1 MRNLILIILF
11 IHFNIA
17 AYNQLIK
24 GTILDE
30 KTKNTISF
38 ASVYLNGTFVGTTTD
53 QNGNFELNISQH
65 TSLPLTISAIG
76 YYSATLAGFPFD
88 KPIIIYL
95 TPKVYEL
102 SEVVINAKSY
112 SRKRKANLKFFKN
125 EFLGRTANARD
136 CEITNLK
143 DITFN
148 YNSDQDTLKAFASK
162 PILIDNKALGYKIIY
177 YLDRFEYYKR
187 SNSLFYK
194 GSIFFKEDL
203 ETDEL
208 QKQIYER
215 KRKEAYLGSRMHFF
229 RSLWNNDLH
238 EAGFKVQNLY
248 NENLKIDKIVFQ
260 EDSLTKFLK
269 YPEVLGICYHE
280 GLPSSYI
287 IFKRNQV
294 NFAKNGYF
302 DPSALSWQGIMATQ
316 RMADCLPYEYSMDAP
331 VNMPYFSAYD
341 SSKFVEKLYLHFDRN
356 HYSPGDDIWFKAYLA
371 NASTNKLIS
380 SDSLL
385 HVELY
390 TREAKLIA
398 NEIIRLK
405 NGTGNGD
412 FRLDEDLPVGIY
424 FVRAYTNWMRN
435 FGELCFFTRA
445 IEIRNTFLSEKRT
458 KTVDTSE
465 NHKIDLQFMPEGG
478 NLIQDVLS
486 EVGFKAIDQKGHGC
500 DIKGNVY
507 SSANDSITSFKSSHL
522 GMGKVSFIPKPGLTY
537 YAAGKTADGSQFK
550 VLLPLVK
557 EMGYILH
564 VTDVNENYFK
574 VVTRTNLAGLKNKT
588 YRTMYLSCL
597 SRNILCMAGKIP
609 ADTTINT
616 IFIDKKNFPEGIA
629 CIRLFDSALQPQCER
644 LFYVHK
650 KDSVNLNVSADRM
663 EYPTQEKSAFT
674 IEVTD
679 FDHNPVTAELS
690 MAVTDVDSSSND
702 KFNSDICSS
711 FLLESEIRGNIEQP
725 GYYFDP
731 EQADRFRSLDLLL
744 LTQGWSNY
752 IWKQLPDSLSR
763 IDYPIEQGI
772 SISGRLR
779 KKLTNKS
786 IPNAAITLFLTDSL
800 NAPILQYTTTDMEG
814 KFLFSPLLFKGK
826 RTLIV
831 SALDEKLKKRGVL
844 LLDSICAIA
853 PVNKASSNGIS
864 LASNPSFPSQSRNA
878 ANSIQEINRI
888 EVKNEFSKSDSIHA
902 TRAEIKPVIRKRFS
916 LKDTVAIDQV
926 EVRAKKYLIPD
937 DGRYR
942 RYGGIPSMI
951 LDSRDVQD
959 AFEFNVFLQKMGLR
973 ISGGSWKSTRI
984 GGDLKTIF
992 ILDGM
997 EVPEDYLGSI
1007 NISDIARIEVLDWH
1021 HGAQTILFGGAVE
1034 CAICIFMNKTSPS
1047 ANKTPSNV
1055 VKKELQGYYPSRV
1068 FYCPEFNRKDI
1079 PDLRTAT
1086 VFWDPNIA
1094 TDSSGK
1100 AQISFYN
1107 KNKKGWIHAQV
1118 EGLTGDGVPLSGS
1131 INYQV
1136 K

>member
-744 LTQGWSNY
+744 LTQGWSNF
-752 IWKQLPDSLSR
+752 IWKQLPDYYSSLY
-763 IDYPIEQGI
+763 YPKETGI
-772 SISGRLR
+772 PVSGRLR
-779 KKLTNKS
+779 QTIRNKAIPAAVISLALFDSIHVPLFQTATTDLEGKFVFSGLSFNGTRRLIVGAVDSKKRKRGL
-786 IPNAAITLFLTDSL
+786 LQLDSL
-800 NAPILQYTTTDMEG
+800 NMIAPIHEASFNNDLFTPVSLLQKGSG
-814 KFLFSPLLFKGK
+814 KDLISKQVEMRPIRRKKFSI
-826 RTLIV
+826 RDTL
-831 SALDEKLKKRGVL
+831 
-844 LLDSICAIA
+844 
-853 PVNKASSNGIS
+853 
-864 LASNPSFPSQSRNA
+864 
-878 ANSIQEINRI
+878 
-888 EVKNEFSKSDSIHA
+888 
-902 TRAEIKPVIRKRFS
+902 
-916 LKDTVAIDQV
+916 AIDQV
-926 EVRAKKYLIPD
+926 EVHARKSLMPD

-942 RYGGIPSMI
+942 MYGLPAYVIEGKDVKGYAGI
-951 LDSRDVQD
+951 D
-959 AFEFNVFLQKMGLR
+959 EFLE
-973 ISGGSWKSTRI
+973 IASI
-984 GGDLKTIF
+984 GGGFKVGGFCPKGLGIAIHNCQTSIMGSSNRV
-992 ILDGM
+992 IILLDGM
-997 EVPEDYLGSI
+997 EIPADYLCSLDPTEI
-1007 NISDIARIEVLDWH
+1007 QKIEVLTRS
-1021 HGAQTILFGGAVE
+1021 GSVIFGSGV
-1034 CAICIFMNKTSPS
+1034 CGVLSIFSKRGGETKNEPPTY
-1047 ANKTPSNV
+1047 V
-1055 VKKELQGYYPSRV
+1055 VQKEIQGYYQSRE